1 MLPIPTRFA
10 LVSGAAEGREPL
22 TAFDAALLAAGVG
35 DVNLLKVS
43 SILPPGCREV
53 ERIPLPPG
61 ALVPIAYGA
70 IRSTE
75 RGARLA
81 AAVAVGLGAP
91 GKPGVIVEHTLRG
104 SREDAERIV
113 RGMVVE
119 AFANRLRG
127 EPSEIR
133 VASAEHVVER
143 TGCAF
148 AGVVLWYD

>member
-22 TAFDAALLAAGVG
+22 TAFDAALLAAGIG

-53 ERIPLPPG
+53 ERLEFPPG

-75 RGARLA
+75 AGARLA
-81 AAVAVGLGAP
+81 AAVAVGLGGP
-91 GKPGVIVEHTLRG
+91 GRPGVIVEHTLRG
-104 SREDAERIV
+104 SREEAERVV
-113 RGMVVE
+113 RAMVLE

-127 EPSEIR
+127 EPAAVR

-148 AGVVLWYD
+148 AGVALWFD